1 MPNGWQRVVR
11 LAFRGG
17 VSAGLLL
24 VLGLGSTPRTAFAQT
39 GAATAEIRGRIF
51 LAGDT
56 MSLGGAEVEVVG
68 TSIRFAARR
77 DGQYQ
82 LRGVPLGRHEIRV
95 RLIGLSS
102 RTIVL
107 DIDEPG
113 VHVRDIAMSRL
124 PNTLSEVVINGIRR
138 TVPPRFDDVYRRM
151 STANGVFFTRED
163 IASLKPHDILGL
175 MQHVPMAH
183 VNNRGVWFARC
194 VGHGASI
201 GQLGKLQ
208 IYIDG
213 FRVTRGERNSTD
225 EQLEV
230 LSRVVPSQIQAVE
243 VYSSSNRIPAEFL
256 EDACAVIAI
265 WTR

>member
-1 MPNGWQRVVR
+1 MPNGWQRVER
-11 LAFRGG
+11 FTFRGG
-17 VSAGLLL
+17 FSAGLLL
-24 VLGLGSTPRTAFAQT
+24 VLGLGSTPNRAHAQM
-39 GAATAEIRGRIF
+39 GAETAEIRGRIF

-68 TSIRFAARR
+68 TNIRFAARR

-82 LRGVPLGRHEIRV
+82 LRGLSLGRHELRV

-102 RTIVL
+102 RTLIVDL
-107 DIDEPG
+107 DRPG
-113 VHVRDIAMSRL
+113 VHMRDIAMSRL
-124 PNTLSEVVINGIRR
+124 PNSLSEVVINGVRR
-138 TVPPRFDDVYRRM
+138 SVPPRFDDVYRRM

-163 IASLKPHDILGL
+163 ITALQPMDMLGL
-175 MQHVPMAH
+175 LQHVPMAN
-183 VNNRGVWFARC
+183 VNNRGVWFTRC
-194 VGHGASI
+194 VGHGALI
-201 GQLGKLQ
+201 GQMGKVQ

-213 FRVTRGERNSTD
+213 FRVTRKDRNSEE
-225 EQLEV
+225 EQYEV